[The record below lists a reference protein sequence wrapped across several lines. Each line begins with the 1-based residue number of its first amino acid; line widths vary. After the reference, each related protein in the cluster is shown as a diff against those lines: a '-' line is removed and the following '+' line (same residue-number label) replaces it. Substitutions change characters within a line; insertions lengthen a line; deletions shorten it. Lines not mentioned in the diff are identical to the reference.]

1 MASLETLLL
10 RMNSEMSS
18 QYTYLKDKQ
27 EQCIKLCQ
35 SRDVL
40 AVLPTGYGK
49 TVIIQALP
57 YIEEDSK
64 CCLVINGLNAIIEEQ
79 EKRFGDRCIN
89 ITDEVLKL
97 LEKDDNPDL
106 MHSTKAKDTISRL
119 KNVDLSIRFILSHPE
134 NILHPKIKQMLMT
147 EDWSNHITHVVI
159 DEAHLVLAW
168 GKQEFRPAYMKVGL
182 IKTFLK
188 KDTKILA
195 LTATANL
202 AAQKQIKSVLQMVD
216 TVTESP
222 NRPNVFL
229 EVLKR
234 PPSTGGVNCTEDAM
248 FKTVDPYL
256 HKLKV
261 EGINFPKTIMY
272 VPLKWCGVLHHRAT
286 TFQEEAGEEEM
297 KPYVS
302 QYHAPQSKDMKA
314 LITHRMHETHDSLR
328 LVFATEAYGTGI
340 DVPDIKQIIHVGP
353 PNTMETYVQEIGRC
367 GRNGQQAT
375 AVLYYNNTDIAAN
388 KEALKSEMREY
399 VKNEDRCRRE
409 FLLGYFGFNAPTNR
423 DKHKC
428 CDICKKSCSCDL
440 CSNASCSSGSEEIP
454 MKYSKKKQEV
464 AKHMLMQ
471 YFHAENNLI
480 NEYVFPHLHTGLSDS
495 FAASLASKPAY
506 RNYVKLSED
515 FPMLKGSYLLNI
527 SNILSQVHTMK
538 I

>member
-57 YIEEDSK
+57 YIGKDSK

-89 ITDEVLKL
+89 ITDEVLML

-147 EDWSNHITHVVI
+147 EDWSNH
-159 DEAHLVLAW
+159 
-168 GKQEFRPAYMKVGL
+168 
-182 IKTFLK
+182 
-188 KDTKILA
+188 
-195 LTATANL
+195 
-202 AAQKQIKSVLQMVD
+202 
-216 TVTESP
+216 
-222 NRPNVFL
+222 
-229 EVLKR
+229 
-234 PPSTGGVNCTEDAM
+234 
-248 FKTVDPYL
+248 
-256 HKLKV
+256 
-261 EGINFPKTIMY
+261 
-272 VPLKWCGVLHHRAT
+272 
-286 TFQEEAGEEEM
+286 
-297 KPYVS
+297 
-302 QYHAPQSKDMKA
+302 MKA
-314 LITHRMHETHDSLR
+314 LITHMMHETHDSLR

-375 AVLYYNNTDIAAN
+375 AVLYYNNTDIAN
-388 KEALKSEMREY
+388 AL
-399 VKNEDRCRRE
+399 N
-409 FLLGYFGFNAPTNR
+409 LL
-423 DKHKC
+423 
-428 CDICKKSCSCDL
+428 
-440 CSNASCSSGSEEIP
+440 
-454 MKYSKKKQEV
+454 SKMTDATCTK
-464 AKHMLMQ
+464 
-471 YFHAENNLI
+471 
-480 NEYVFPHLHTGLSDS
+480 
-495 FAASLASKPAY
+495 
-506 RNYVKLSED
+506 
-515 FPMLKGSYLLNI
+515 
-527 SNILSQVHTMK
+527 
-538 I
+538 